1 MLRPAKFL
9 QPFYQLRHYVQH
21 KIADLVVQQQHS
33 ISTSIQQIVNTNALP
48 ALSHQQPKPL
58 IQGLQKQFPMINK
71 ACTPFLRIT
80 PSWQQRG
87 IGCSNTMN
95 TSTSFSSHIR
105 HSYSSIGTFRSY
117 SSTPAMMMHHISPT
131 NTTSIFS
138 HLTPN
143 AGGGA
148 FMKQSFGQ
156 HWNQLNNMH
165 YEQHQKRDHYEES
178 PIVTFSNINNKD
190 YKKGCTQF
198 KKEQLKCINDINS
211 DRCLF
216 AKETE
221 LNKKK
226 NTSTLSSS
234 STTATSIK
242 NKKEENKINNHLCI
256 KEDDMTSI
264 HSTVI
269 STTTPYF
276 YLDIDLLPPPS
287 FYSIMIHSDMDSKQE
302 KKNPLSQDIL
312 SYFNT
317 WKNKQQTY
325 YHQFILWLQFFVNKK
340 ELCHYTIRH
349 QGQSLRIYLPKHITH
364 QDQVMDWIKEIK
376 KNEEWMMMPPQW
388 SLHQDSKVTQEP
400 LLPLGPDYF
409 QGLQLFLDQID
420 DLFDHGPAFSKMSN
434 LG

>member
-80 PSWQQRG
+80 PSWQHRG
-87 IGCSNTMN
+87 IGCNNTMN
-95 TSTSFSSHIR
+95 TSASFFSNIR
-105 HSYSSIGTFRSY
+105 HPYSSIGTFRSY
-117 SSTPAMMMHHISPT
+117 SSSPTMIMHHISPT
-131 NTTSIFS
+131 STTSIFS

-156 HWNQLNNMH
+156 QWNQLNNMH
-165 YEQHQKRDHYEES
+165 YEQQKRDHYEES
-178 PIVTFSNINNKD
+178 PIVTFSNSNNNNNNNK
-190 YKKGCTQF
+190 KGRTQF
-198 KKEQLKCINDINS
+198 NKEQIKYNNDIKN
-211 DRCLF
+211 DKCLF
-216 AKETE
+216 TKETE
-221 LNKKK
+221 FNKKK
-226 NTSTLSSS
+226 DITTLSL
-234 STTATSIK
+234 TTSMK
-242 NKKEENKINNHLCI
+242 NKKEEENKINSYLCL

-264 HSTVI
+264 HSTTI

-302 KKNPLSQDIL
+302 KKNLLSQDLL

-340 ELCHYTIRH
+340 ESCHYTIRH
-349 QGQSLRIYLPKHITH
+349 QGQLLRIYLPKHIIH

-388 SLHQDSKVTQEP
+388 SLHQDSKITQEP

-420 DLFDHGPAFSKMSN
+420 DLFHHGPAFSKMSN
-434 LG
+434 LE